1 MAQKK
6 HTILL
11 AEDDQFL
18 QRMYAT
24 RLEQSGLEVVV
35 AGDGA
40 KALELLKKK
49 RPDVLVL
56 DILMPKK
63 DGFEVL
69 KEVRA
74 DASLK
79 NLPIIV
85 LTNLGEADDVRQAR
99 KLGAND
105 YLIKAHFLPSEVM
118 SVIEKYLT

>member
-24 RLEQSGLEVVV
+24 KLEQSGLEVVV